1 VTVALVVLAVVAA
14 LALLVLLAALKV
26 VPEYERAVF
35 FRLGHLRG
43 AKGPGLIIVVPLI
56 DRIVRVGL
64 RIVALE
70 IPVQEL
76 VTKDNVT
83 VRVNGVTY
91 YVVRDPIKAVV
102 SVQDYQFATAQVSQ
116 VTLLTVLRQVDLDS
130 LLREREAIG
139 GRLRTLIDAATEPW
153 GVEVRMV
160 EIKDVELPE
169 QMRRAMAREAE
180 SERER
185 RAKVIHA
192 RGELEAAEALGRAA
206 ETFEAHPAALQLRT
220 LSTLSEI
227 AVERNSTIVF
237 PLPVEL
243 ARLLGTGP
251 TAAAGPAA
259 SRATTDVDGGR
270 APVGTEV
277 TGGADDGPWHGR
289 RAGPSIETTD
299 DQDRPAG
306 AGERGDR

>member
-1 VTVALVVLAVVAA
+1 VVLASVVVAIVVG
-14 LALLVLLAALKV
+14 LLLLLLLSSLKV

-35 FRLGHLRG
+35 FRLGHLKG
-43 AKGPGLIIVVPLI
+43 AKGPGLLIVMPLI

-64 RIVALE
+64 RTVALE

-83 VRVNGVTY
+83 VKVNGVTY
-91 YVVRDPIKAVV
+91 YVVRDPVKAVV
-102 SVQDYQFATAQVSQ
+102 SVEDYQFATAQVSQ

-153 GVEVRMV
+153 GVEVTMV

-192 RGELEAAEALGRAA
+192 RGELEAAESLGDAA
-206 ETFEAHPAALQLRT
+206 ARLEEHPAALQLRT
-220 LSTLSEI
+220 LSTLAEI

-237 PLPVEL
+237 PLPFEIMRVFEGM
-243 ARLLGTGP
+243 ARQLE
-251 TAAAGPAA
+251 
-259 SRATTDVDGGR
+259 SVRS
-270 APVGTEV
+270 APVPPTQPERLV
-277 TGGADDGPWHGR
+277 TSAVNGPVGGEHGS
-289 RAGPSIETTD
+289 A
-299 DQDRPAG
+299 
-306 AGERGDR
+306 